1 VALSWFILNQIGK
14 DMSALDSISSYRDLK
29 VWQRGMDL
37 VETVYQLSSSFPDS
51 ERYGLTSQVRRA
63 AVSIPSNVAEGWG
76 RSSTKQF
83 VHQLDIARASLYEVE
98 TQLLI
103 GERLG
108 FLDEERVSAALSD
121 SEVLSRMLLALLRSL
136 QK

>member
-1 VALSWFILNQIGK
+1 VALSWFILNQIGN

-29 VWQRGMDL
+29 IWQRGMDL

-121 SEVLSRMLLALLRSL
+121 SEVLSRMLLALMRSL

>member
-1 VALSWFILNQIGK
+1 VALSWFILNQIGN

-29 VWQRGMDL
+29 IWQRGMDL

-108 FLDEERVSAALSD
+108 FLNEEHVSAALSN
-121 SEVLSRMLLALLRSL
+121 SEVLSRMLLALMRSL